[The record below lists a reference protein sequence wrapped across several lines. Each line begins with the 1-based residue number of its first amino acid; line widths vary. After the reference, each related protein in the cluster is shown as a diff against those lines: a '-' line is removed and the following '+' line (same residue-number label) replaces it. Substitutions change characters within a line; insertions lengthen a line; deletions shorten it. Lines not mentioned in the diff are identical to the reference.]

1 MMSNEH
7 DKKIKELEKKFE
19 QGVDVVKEIEEQ
31 YEYAKKK
38 NYTNS
43 SLKALELLVKVRGS
57 SKPDDIQKSKEEI
70 LNDIM
75 NSTNIAGFNFWL
87 NLGIANNYV
96 LDYAKLE
103 EAILNPQMLKEDG
116 TREKPPT
123 KEAIRFLKD
132 NHPYQW
138 ELQKLRKKEGREAWE
153 QKSCYRPGQ

>member
-1 MMSNEH
+1 MSNEH

-19 QGVDVVKEIEEQ
+19 QGVDVVKEIEQQ

-75 NSTNIAGFNFWL
+75 KCTYISGFNFWL
-87 NLGIANNYV
+87 DLGIANNYV
-96 LDYAKLE
+96 LDYANIE
-103 EAILNPQMLKEDG
+103 ESILNPVLLKEDG
-116 TREKPPT
+116 RREKPPT
-123 KEAIRFLKD
+123 KEAIKFLKD

-138 ELQKLRKKEGREAWE
+138 ELQKLRKEKGKEAWE
-153 QKSCYRPGQ
+153 EKNYYKTGQ